1 MHVLDVTLHIADMT
15 RQDVQVTSSA
25 VDCVRLDKVFK
36 YNITFIIYAFFSV
49 EIIQDF
55 IYFYSNLDNKLI
67 VESTTPQDH
76 KSVITH
82 RKKY

>member
-1 MHVLDVTLHIADMT
+1 MSEQDAEVTSVDVTSL
-15 RQDVQVTSSA
+15 
-25 VDCVRLDKVFK
+25 RLDEAFR
-36 YNITFIIYAFFSV
+36 YNITSTIYAFLSV

-55 IYFYSNLDNKLI
+55 IYFYSNLNKKLI